1 MQNEDQATLANINK
15 LYSQILQRIE
25 ETDQQ
30 MHKAIT
36 RAFSWISCTREPL
49 ELEALLQAISAGS
62 NFDINQS
69 EFLGSC
75 ANLLCVDPILNVV
88 QFAHASVKDYLE
100 TLSDFDLRLTHGIAA
115 ASCLDLCN
123 ICEVSDIS
131 SGVHPGQSISVYAA
145 MYWAYHYNSAGATIQ
160 QDLALDHKLIEF
172 FFVEDEDS
180 LCFEMW
186 VDLVEDISQ
195 MLPRHHDLTKQLNAI
210 KSEPPTPLFAAC
222 IFGFESVLEVLLSR
236 PSFDIDQRNIKDHT
250 GLYLASTFGH
260 DKLISRLLTNGADA
274 EVVCGKFGNAFYAAC
289 ANGNNGALEYLQKHL
304 MPTQPESFFETALEL
319 SLRGGH
325 SHTAEF
331 LLKGCV
337 SIDTQKEYD
346 KLFDIASDLGT
357 VAILQYLRTRYPK
370 YAASK
375 PVSSKALDSAFRKG
389 LLSQIKAYAKRTP
402 LPIDSIAIASY
413 YGQNET
419 VLFCLDRGLDIEE
432 VGSFGSPLRAA
443 SLMGHAST
451 VRKLLDHGAAVNNG
465 GTFGDPLQAAAMH
478 GHVAVA
484 EILLQHGAGV
494 NNSGGYYGSALQAA
508 AYRGHEDVTQLLISS
523 GADMYQSGLFRN
535 TFCAAV
541 TAGQDNII
549 ELLIRNGYSGPVP
562 PPPPAASRSVPDTIE
577 RRLLSE
583 ESLLMVFTPK
593 TARSDVPVVPWG
605 TGLWKG
611 HDNPC
616 ASALLE
622 AASSGNF
629 SVVASIVRNWSELR
643 VGTDTLIRSLEISCE
658 HGHVEIASIIL
669 QTADIPGEKIRDS
682 LDRAAWHGNENIVAI
697 LLDHKEIY
705 GSPSSANFKLY
716 SPKQGLPESLD
727 GLPIKKYWVDY
738 LHPTTKPSHLNE
750 TYANGH
756 IVRILVQGCR
766 GDQPSSVALA
776 LRLAPDFGLKNMLEA
791 SFLEAAVFD
800 SIQVLN
806 HLMKLYE
813 QYLLPLV
820 PLGYNMAIIHGALS
834 SVAFMMKHFQGAV
847 PRTVQ
852 LPSFIEKVI
861 ESGDAEALRQFL
873 SQGPHSYEPLEWGL
887 VQAAEKGHVHVLQVL
902 YGHKDKILSFDFNAA
917 KALHEAAAHGHFAA
931 VEFLVRSGVN
941 LNTLVK
947 SYVSP
952 DDAIGPFDQ
961 LRGPRWMITSDWKDR
976 IPRSCLQ
983 ACFDPIFRCRTQA
996 FDISDDHFLRVKSE
1010 TSKILSRQEE
1020 VLKLLMR
1027 HGAPIST
1034 TDKLGRNILHWAALT
1049 CTEISVREVLR
1060 HGHSVYTNDN
1070 NGLSP
1075 LAYAAARELDSLR
1088 VFDALLEFQD
1098 ANETAAPALDY
1109 TQLLSVALKNLKTK
1123 PHGSF
1128 YESESIYDVL
1138 RTGTGAIV
1146 KKLLH
1151 LEPGMKA
1158 VGDGFGLL
1166 LQMVVICEDTD
1177 YLDLLI
1183 DREVDVN
1190 IEGYY
1195 YGSALEAAARFG
1207 RLDCIRKLL
1216 KAGADVNQG
1225 REHDSQTEWGDK
1237 RCCSPLHAAVLSGHL
1252 KTVRLLLDAGV
1263 DMQLRNYSC
1272 VLEAACTSGSAAM
1285 VQLLL
1290 FEPSAFGNQGTM
1302 KQPQDTMFGKPD
1314 DFLTI
1319 ACRAGSESIVGL
1331 LLSHGYNPWNAILH
1345 HLRKRIRYHQFGDYF
1360 MGKRPSSLAQEGTI
1374 IKQLLDAVKNITEK
1388 DFSATLFDGCMILD
1402 EQAMI
1407 IGNFIIR
1414 ELVGT
1419 HQFFPFCTNN
1429 LVFVRAWV
1437 EDEAF
1442 VLRVSALPKTPD
1454 LLFQV
1459 SIVGAQNCIDMVL
1472 DAGVDVHSKSREGEI
1487 MSLEGEQAIHIAAI
1501 FGKYRAVEQLLC
1513 RGANA
1518 HSVSPK
1524 FGSLPSAAL
1533 QSVFKGDALFVATK
1547 PWYMYGHKSSSR
1559 PDDEEIQAAC
1569 SLIIRLIQD
1578 NEMDIKTTFQDSVP
1592 PLYCA
1597 SYIGSVTLVALCLDQ
1612 GMDVNQIIES
1622 RGPPLAAAIKGDRS
1636 QIIEYLLSRGAQTNT
1651 SWVHYE
1657 SIIHYACQFLQKSW
1671 GGYKSVYPWITP
1683 SEKPVSEL
1691 IDWEELDKDRRS
1703 ETGLLGQI
1711 EMLLRAGADV
1721 KLRSP
1726 SFGTYMHLA
1735 CKIEAM
1741 SLVAL
1746 LNRFGV
1752 DPNVTDFEQQSP
1764 LSALLTCGRDSNK
1777 TVVEKNL
1784 REFLRGAPEARV
1796 TINDVA
1802 LAFEIGQ
1809 QGFSLHK
1816 SSKNIVQI
1824 LLDHDSTIVIDE
1836 NLVDMIG
1843 KDTETLSM
1851 LLDKAPDLKLSS
1863 ELIKASSKHYV
1874 SSFKL
1879 INQNQLR
1886 FYSPQELFDML
1897 PSDDHYFGRG
1907 VVVLLQQDSTY
1918 CPPVTTISTL
1928 LEMRSP
1934 VALFAIELMLD
1945 RSPHLTVTASML
1957 TKAVTADDD
1966 PRRWQENSRY
1976 WRENEPHLARH
1987 YQKTRLQLLLDHDK
2001 HCKIPQE
2008 LIQLCQEPKH
2018 SDSMK
2023 TLKEHD
2029 PSI

>member
-1 MQNEDQATLANINK
+1 MQNEDKATLANINK
-15 LYSQILQRIE
+15 LYSQILKRIE
-25 ETDQQ
+25 GTDQQ

-49 ELEALLQAISAGS
+49 ELEALLEAISVGS

-88 QFAHASVKDYLE
+88 QFAHASVKDYLG
-100 TLSDFDLRLTHGIAA
+100 TLSDFDLRMTHGIAA
-115 ASCLDLCN
+115 VSCLDLCN
-123 ICEVSDIS
+123 TCEVSDIS

-160 QDLALDHKLIEF
+160 QYLDLDQKVIEF

-195 MLPRHHDLTKQLNAI
+195 MLPRHHELTKQLNAI

-236 PSFDIDQRNIKDHT
+236 PSFDIDQRNSKDHT

-260 DKLISRLLTNGADA
+260 DELISRLLTNGADA
-274 EVVCGKFGNAFYAAC
+274 MAVCGKFGNAFYAAC
-289 ANGNNGALEYLQKHL
+289 ANGNNGALDYLQKHL
-304 MPTQPESFFETALEL
+304 MPTQPGSFFETALEL

-331 LLKGCV
+331 LLKECV

-370 YAASK
+370 YTASK

-419 VLFCLDRGLDIEE
+419 VLFCLDTGLDIEE

-465 GTFGDPLQAAAMH
+465 GIFGDPLQAAAMH
-478 GHVAVA
+478 GHVDVA
-484 EILLQHGAGV
+484 EILLQYGAGV
-494 NNSGGYYGSALQAA
+494 NNSGGYYGNALQAA

-535 TFCAAV
+535 TFCAAI

-549 ELLIRNGYSGPVP
+549 ELLIRNGYSGPAAHP
-562 PPPPAASRSVPDTIE
+562 PPTLHAPDPPTIK
-577 RRLLSE
+577 RQLLLE
-583 ESLLMVFTPK
+583 KSLTMTFTPEK
-593 TARSDVPVVPWG
+593 IHLEAPVVPWERG
-605 TGLWKG
+605 VWKG
-611 HDNPC
+611 YDNPC
-616 ASALLE
+616 ASALLD

-629 SVVASIVRNWSELR
+629 SVAANIVRNWSELR

-669 QTADIPGEKIRDS
+669 QTADIPSEKIRDS
-682 LDRAAWHGNENIVAI
+682 LDRAAWHGSENIVAI
-697 LLDHKEIY
+697 LLDHEEIY
-705 GSPSSANFKLY
+705 GSPSSANFELY
-716 SPKQGLPESLD
+716 SPKQGLPDSLD
-727 GLPIKKYWVDY
+727 GPPIKKYWADY

-756 IVRILVQGCR
+756 IVRTLLQGCR
-766 GDQPSSVALA
+766 GDKPSSVALA
-776 LRLAPDFGLKNMLEA
+776 LRLAPDYGLKNMLEA
-791 SFLEAAVFD
+791 SFLEAAAFD
-800 SIQVLN
+800 SVQVLN
-806 HLMKLYE
+806 RLMKLYE
-813 QYLLPLV
+813 QNLLPLV
-820 PLGYNMAIIHGALS
+820 PSGYNMAIMHGALA
-834 SVAFMMKHFQGAV
+834 SVAFMMKHFQGVV

-852 LPSFIEKVI
+852 LPSFLRKVI
-861 ESGDAEALRQFL
+861 ESGNTEALQQFL

-887 VQAAEKGHVHVLQVL
+887 IQAAKKGHVHILQVL
-902 YGHKDKILSFDFNAA
+902 YDQRDRISSFDVNAA

-931 VEFLVRSGVN
+931 VEFLVQSGAN
-941 LNTLVK
+941 LKMLRK

-952 DDAIGPFDQ
+952 DDTLGPFDQ
-961 LRGPRWMITSDWKDR
+961 LRGSRWTTRSDWNDN

-983 ACFDPIFRCRTQA
+983 ACFDPLFRLRTESVK
-996 FDISDDHFLRVKSE
+996 ISDDCFPGVKSK

-1020 VLKLLMR
+1020 VLVFLMR

-1034 TDKLGRNILHWAALT
+1034 TDKFGRSILHWAALT
-1049 CTEISVREVLR
+1049 CSEISVREVLKY
-1060 HGHSVYTNDN
+1060 GPSVYTNDN
-1070 NGLSP
+1070 NGMSP
-1075 LAYAAARELDSLR
+1075 LAYAAARELDSLC
-1088 VFDALLEFQD
+1088 VFNALLEFQD
-1098 ANETAAPALDY
+1098 ANETDVPAPDY
-1109 TQLLSVALKNLKTK
+1109 TQLLTVALKNFKNK

-1138 RTGTGAIV
+1138 NTGSGAIV

-1166 LQMVVICEDTD
+1166 LQMVAICGDTD

-1183 DREVDVN
+1183 DREVEVST
-1190 IEGYY
+1190 EGYY
-1195 YGSALEAAARFG
+1195 YGSALQAAARFG
-1207 RLDCIRKLL
+1207 RLDSVRKLL
-1216 KAGADVNQG
+1216 KAGANVNQG
-1225 REHDSQTEWGDK
+1225 RKHDAGLKWEHS
-1237 RCCSPLHAAVLSGHL
+1237 RCCSPLHAAVLSGHSN
-1252 KTVRLLLDAGV
+1252 TVRLILDAGV
-1263 DMQLRNYSC
+1263 DMKLRDYSC
-1272 VLEAACTSGSAAM
+1272 VFEAAGVSGNAAL
-1285 VQLLL
+1285 VRLLL
-1290 FEPSAFGNQGTM
+1290 PKASAFGDRGETKETDFGTH
-1302 KQPQDTMFGKPD
+1302 D
-1314 DFLTI
+1314 DLLTI
-1319 ACRAGSESIVGL
+1319 ACRTGSEDIVQL
-1331 LLSHGYNPWNAILH
+1331 LLKHDRDPWDAILH
-1345 HLRKRIRYHQFGDYF
+1345 HLRKGIRYRSNDSPTEI
-1360 MGKRPSSLAQEGTI
+1360 KRSVSAREDRI
-1374 IKQLLDAVKNITEK
+1374 IKQLLDAVKNISDK
-1388 DFSATLFDGCMILD
+1388 DFNATLFDGRMILD
-1402 EQAMI
+1402 EQPMA

-1414 ELVGT
+1414 ELLGT
-1419 HQFFPFCTNN
+1419 TQFVPFCSNN
-1429 LVFVRAWV
+1429 VAFVRAWV
-1437 EDEAF
+1437 EDGDF
-1442 VLRVSALPKTPD
+1442 ILHVCSMPKTPD
-1454 LLFQV
+1454 LLIQV
-1459 SIVGAQNCIDMVL
+1459 SILGAQNCIDMIL
-1472 DAGVDVHSKSREGEI
+1472 DAGVEVQSRSTEGEYATH
-1487 MSLEGEQAIHIAAI
+1487 LAAI
-1501 FGKYRAVEQLLC
+1501 FGKYRAVEHLLY
-1513 RGANA
+1513 RGADA
-1518 HSVSPK
+1518 HSISPN

-1533 QSVFKGDALFVATK
+1533 QSIFKGDALATTTV
-1547 PWYMYGHKSSSR
+1547 PSS
-1559 PDDEEIQAAC
+1559 EEKIHAAC

-1578 NEMDIKTTFQDSVP
+1578 NNIDIKTAFQDSVP
-1592 PLYCA
+1592 PLYYA
-1597 SYIGSVTLVALCLDQ
+1597 SYVGSVPLVALCLDQ
-1612 GMDVNQIIES
+1612 GMDANQVLEY
-1622 RGPPLAAAIKGDRS
+1622 RGPPLAAAIGGDRG
-1636 QIIEYLLSRGAQTNT
+1636 QVVDYLLSRGADTNT
-1651 SWVHYE
+1651 SWTHYE
-1657 SIIHYACQFLQKSW
+1657 SLVHYACEFFENGVEGLRF
-1671 GGYKSVYPWITP
+1671 VYPI
-1683 SEKPVSEL
+1683 SEQHVSEL
-1691 IDWEELDKDRRS
+1691 IEWDELDEDKRS
-1703 ETGLLGQI
+1703 ETRLLSHI
-1711 EMLLRAGADV
+1711 ETLLRAGADI
-1721 KLRSP
+1721 KLQSP

-1735 CKIEAM
+1735 CKYRAM
-1741 SLVAL
+1741 GLVTLFTRYGA
-1746 LNRFGV
+1746 
-1752 DPNVTDFEQQSP
+1752 DPNATDSEKQSP
-1764 LSALLTCGRDSNK
+1764 LSVLLTGGRGSHK
-1777 TVVEKNL
+1777 TVAEKNL
-1784 REFLRGAPEARV
+1784 REFLHSAPEVRV
-1796 TINDVA
+1796 QLSDDV
-1802 LAFEIGQ
+1802 LAFEFGP
-1809 QGFSLHK
+1809 QGYSLRN
-1816 SSKNIVQI
+1816 SSKNIIQI

-1851 LLDKAPDLKLSS
+1851 LLDRAPDLKLSS

-1879 INQNQLR
+1879 IIQNQLR

-1934 VALFAIELMLD
+1934 VALFAIELMLN
-1945 RSPHLTVTASML
+1945 RSPHLTVTALML

-1966 PRRWQENSRY
+1966 PRRWQENSRH

-2029 PSI
+2029 PSIWYTVPQPAEVGKKCSSAWMMRDVSQ